1 MYAVPVEESD
11 RLWFMFQ
18 DATSKDSTYPGG
30 RFMTSEAP
38 RDGVVTLDFNK
49 AHNPPCAYTDF
60 ATCPLPPA
68 INRLNVAI
76 KAGELKYPRA
86 SSLGAHA
93 S

>member
-1 MYAVPVEESD
+1 
-11 RLWFMFQ
+11 
-18 DATSKDSTYPGG
+18 
-30 RFMTSEAP
+30 MTSEAP